1 MEEENKW
8 RNKSFLKAAKHSI
21 DGIIFF
27 IKTGRNI
34 KLQILAALLV
44 VIAAIILKVN
54 YIEAAIIGLTIFLV
68 FAFEVVNTA
77 IENLADLYS
86 MEYNEK
92 IKAIKDTAAGAV
104 SLVALGSV
112 VVGIA
117 IFMPKILVL
126 LNWL

>member
-1 MEEENKW
+1 
-8 RNKSFLKAAKHSI
+8 
-21 DGIIFF
+21 
-27 IKTGRNI
+27 
-34 KLQILAALLV
+34 
-44 VIAAIILKVN
+44 
-54 YIEAAIIGLTIFLV
+54 
-68 FAFEVVNTA
+68 
-77 IENLADLYS
+77 

>member
-44 VIAAIILKVN
+44 VIAAITSTDAL
-54 YIEAAIIGLTIFLV
+54 IEVMQSIVDIVELGK
-68 FAFEVVNTA
+68 
-77 IENLADLYS
+77 
-86 MEYNEK
+86 EYN
-92 IKAIKDTAAGAV
+92 
-104 SLVALGSV
+104 
-112 VVGIA
+112 
-117 IFMPKILVL
+117 
-126 LNWL
+126 